1 MRAAWGARVW
11 SAGRLLLPLLALGAA
26 GLAVRARAAAG
37 PAPVA
42 TAMAEIDGGGSS
54 KPEASAAAAAELQH
68 LPPFSPAMAAAPAI
82 GRAVDVHTVI
92 PERPRLGILKY
103 LVQQGDSLF
112 EIAESFG
119 LKPESVLWGNWYEL
133 GGDPHLLRPGQELN
147 ILPVDGAL
155 HRWSAGEGLNGVAS
169 FYGVTAQDI
178 IDWPGNELDPAIDP
192 TDPGIEEG
200 TLLIVPGGRRELP
213 SWQQV
218 VITRSNPAVASILGP
233 GACSA
238 VTGGAI
244 GDGLFGWPTTTTA
257 VTGYGYIP
265 GVHEAIDIGGAA
277 GQAIFAADDG
287 VVVYAGW
294 NDWGYGYVVVL
305 DHGTGW
311 QTLYAHL
318 SQINVG
324 CGDSVSQGDVIAGM
338 GCTAT
343 APAPICTS
351 KCAAIFTGGSTHYSS
366 CPSAPG
372 PAALAPCDAHA

>member
-1 MRAAWGARVW
+1 MSALW
-11 SAGRLLLPLLALGAA
+11 SARLQSAARLVLPALALGAA

-37 PAPVA
+37 PEAALEPP
-42 TAMAEIDGGGSS
+42 TETGRGGALES
-54 KPEASAAAAAELQH
+54 KPLAVEPALET
-68 LPPFSPAMAAAPAI
+68 LPPFSPALAGAPAI
-82 GRAVDVHTVI
+82 GRAADVHTLI
-92 PERPRLGILKY
+92 PDRPRMGILRY

-112 EIAESFG
+112 VIADTFG

-178 IDWPGNELDPAIDP
+178 IDWPGNDLDPATDP
-192 TDPGIEEG
+192 AAPGIEEG
-200 TLLIVPGGRRELP
+200 RILIVPGGRRELP

-218 VITRSNPAVASILGP
+218 RITRANPAVASILGP

-238 VTGGAI
+238 ISGGSI
-244 GDGLFGWPTTTTA
+244 GDAIFGWPTAGTA
-257 VTGYGYIP
+257 VTGFGYVP
-265 GVHEAIDIGGAA
+265 GVHEAIDIGGSA
-277 GQAIFAADDG
+277 GSGILASDDG

-324 CGDSVSQGDVIAGM
+324 CGQSVSQGSVIAGM
-338 GCTAT
+338 GCTGN
-343 APAPICTS
+343 CT
-351 KCAAIFTGGSTHYSS
+351 GTHLHFEMRSDS
-366 CPSAPG
+366 FGRVNPLQFLP
-372 PAALAPCDAHA
+372 